1 VSGVVGACEIRAG
14 VPQYHVQSRE
24 TRRHRPATRAVRRCA
39 RRRREKGTPMLSLA
53 TDIPDNAVAIVVI
66 SLSMLVAIIAIA
78 IGAPTSACVKNRKQR
93 EQTKREIAAYVA
105 EGSITPEEGTRMIAA
120 AEKGQSRG

>member
-1 VSGVVGACEIRAG
+1 
-14 VPQYHVQSRE
+14 
-24 TRRHRPATRAVRRCA
+24 
-39 RRRREKGTPMLSLA
+39 MLSLA